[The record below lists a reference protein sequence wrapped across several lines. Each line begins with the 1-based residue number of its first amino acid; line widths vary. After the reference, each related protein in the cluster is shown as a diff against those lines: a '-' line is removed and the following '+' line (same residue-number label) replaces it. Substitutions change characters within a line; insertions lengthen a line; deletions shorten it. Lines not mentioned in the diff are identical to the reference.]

1 MKSELL
7 NALVSDDG
15 SRVDRR
21 IFSDEDVYRR
31 EQETVFAESWLFV
44 GHESQVSQAGD
55 FVLSRMGEE
64 SVIVA
69 RSREGQVHVSLN
81 SCRHR
86 GLPVCRADKGR
97 ANTFSCPYH
106 GWTYSC
112 DGALTGMPG
121 QESYYPDI
129 IKTDWGL
136 VQARVELY
144 KGLIFA
150 TFSETQVGLEQ
161 YLGDSRF
168 YLDTLVDR
176 RGQGT
181 EVIGVQ
187 KWRVKTNWKMPT
199 ENMVGDVYHAG
210 FSHRSVFDMHPDAKQ
225 AYAEIES
232 SLNVAIEGGHGLTA
246 RYFTEGT
253 PIQDRVP
260 CEQQLLM
267 LSADVLAYY
276 EQHDQQTK
284 KYMGELR
291 TRIKP
296 ATSAVFPNLH
306 LLSTTYCIR
315 VGHPVSADETEI
327 WNWIIV
333 EKDMP
338 ESVRDAIKQ
347 NYYFLFGPEGMLE
360 QDDDENWEQVT
371 QGSHGVQASRH
382 PFHLSMGMKGQSE
395 VEDQCVELPGLVAT
409 TRSEHPQRN
418 FYRHWHQVL
427 TSQYG
432 GGQE

>member
-1 MKSELL
+1 MRLELL
-7 NALVSDDG
+7 NTLVSDDG

-21 IFSDEDVYRR
+21 IFSDEYIYRQ
-31 EQETVFAESWLFV
+31 EQETIFAESWLFV
-44 GHESQVSQAGD
+44 GHESQIPQTGD

-69 RSREGQVHVSLN
+69 RSREGRVHVSLN

-97 ANTFSCPYH
+97 ANSFSCPYH

-121 QESYYPDI
+121 KDSYYPDI

-136 VQARVELY
+136 VQARVGLY

-161 YLGDSRF
+161 YLGDSQF

-176 RGQGT
+176 RGQST

-232 SLNVAIEGGHGLTA
+232 SLNVALDGGHGLTA
-246 RYFTEGT
+246 RYFPEGT
-253 PIQDRVP
+253 PLKDRVP

-267 LSADVLAYY
+267 LSPDVLAYY
-276 EQHDQQTK
+276 QQHDQETQEHL
-284 KYMGELR
+284 GELR
-291 TRIKP
+291 TRVKP
-296 ATSAVFPNLH
+296 ATSAIFPNLH

-315 VGHPVSADETEI
+315 VGHPISAHETEI

-338 ESVRDAIKQ
+338 TSVRDAIKQ

-371 QGSHGVQASRH
+371 QGSQGVQASRH
-382 PFHLSMGMKGQSE
+382 PFHLSMGMSGQRE
-395 VEDQCVELPGLVAT
+395 VEDQCADLPGLVAT
-409 TRSEHPQRN
+409 TRSEHPQRR

-432 GGQE
+432 GGKK